1 MAALHGGWLISFG
14 PAEDH
19 NVCIRHSYAGER
31 FSCYDSHILGRLRCQ
46 SECEADAHPVDTPRI
61 GGHCP
66 FTRNNAAHV
75 SHTDR
80 LNMNSKTAQILQE
93 LPSLAA
99 WEFDS
104 HENAHDVWCGY
115 RTTV

>member
-1 MAALHGGWLISFG
+1 
-14 PAEDH
+14 
-19 NVCIRHSYAGER
+19 
-31 FSCYDSHILGRLRCQ
+31 
-46 SECEADAHPVDTPRI
+46 
-61 GGHCP
+61 
-66 FTRNNAAHV
+66 V